1 MTIGRGIGW
10 EAAADVAPPEWP
22 NPSQVRWLAPSATRG
37 SGRTREPWRRC
48 RRSPLPRGM
57 GDTASSASGGSE
69 VDVDVV
75 QGRRG
80 AGHRLDPPSGTSSAR
95 CSLHGAPQI
104 RCSSAAGWAIFSPTC
119 LPSIGNLVLVG
130 TTPRGDKIVTSEQSL
145 VLACCLPGRTAQI
158 DAVDPRCWVTT
169 ENGREVAISRVFT
182 TRAAVG
188 VRPARTW
195 RLWCAACQSGDR
207 VLGLY
212 SRRLQPRLVAS
223 PVEAAHYR
231 HGHLTTPFASCCTL
245 TNCTR
250 KPTRR

>member
-1 MTIGRGIGW
+1 MTIVLARDWLGSCCRRGS
-10 EAAADVAPPEWP
+10 PEWP

-145 VLACCLPGRTAQI
+145 VRRAVCRVEPHRSMLWILDAGLPPKMGAKSPYRVFSRPGRRSGSVPPGPG
-158 DAVDPRCWVTT
+158 DY
-169 ENGREVAISRVFT
+169 
-182 TRAAVG
+182 G
-188 VRPARTW
+188 VRRARVGTVSSVSTVVAFSLDW
-195 RLWCAACQSGDR
+195 LLAR
-207 VLGLY
+207 
-212 SRRLQPRLVAS
+212 SRRR
-223 PVEAAHYR
+223 
-231 HGHLTTPFASCCTL
+231 TTATA
-245 TNCTR
+245 T
-250 KPTRR
+250 

>member
-1 MTIGRGIGW
+1 MWLPPSGRTPPNSAGW
-10 EAAADVAPPEWP
+10 P
-22 NPSQVRWLAPSATRG
+22 PSATCG
-37 SGRTREPWRRC
+37 SGRTQENHGGAAESHRFHG
-48 RRSPLPRGM
+48 GM
-57 GDTASSASGGSE
+57 GDIASSASGGSE

-231 HGHLTTPFASCCTL
+231 HGHLTTPFASCCML

>member
-1 MTIGRGIGW
+1 
-10 EAAADVAPPEWP
+10 VAPPEWP
-22 NPSQVRWLAPSATRG
+22 NPSQLRWLAQSATRG

-48 RRSPLPRGM
+48 RRSPLPLGM
-57 GDTASSASGGSE
+57 GDTASSASRGSE

-75 QGRRG
+75 QGRSG
-80 AGHRLDPPSGTSSAR
+80 AGDRLDPPSGTSSAR
-95 CSLHGAPQI
+95 CSLYGAPQR
-104 RCSSAAGWAIFSPTC
+104 RCLSWAGWAIFSPTC
-119 LPSIGNLVLVG
+119 LPSIGNLQLGG
-130 TTPRGDKIVTSEQSL
+130 TTPRGDKIVTSEQPL
-145 VLACCLPGRTAQI
+145 VLACCLPGRTQQI
-158 DAVDPRCWVTT
+158 DAVDPRCWVST

-207 VLGLY
+207 VLVSTVVAFSLDWLLAR
-212 SRRLQPRLVAS
+212 SRRRTTAT
-223 PVEAAHYR
+223 A
-231 HGHLTTPFASCCTL
+231 HLTTPVASCCMP